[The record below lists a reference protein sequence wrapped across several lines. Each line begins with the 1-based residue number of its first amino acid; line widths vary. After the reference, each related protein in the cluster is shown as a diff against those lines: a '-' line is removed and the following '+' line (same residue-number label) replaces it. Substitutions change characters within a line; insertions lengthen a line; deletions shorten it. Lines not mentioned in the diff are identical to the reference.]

1 MTPSG
6 RRPPSTRRKTKRL
19 AKKRRKNRLST
30 SRGPTDR
37 RSLKSTS
44 PTLTRIP
51 DVEVVEDV
59 DVVAAVDVVERV
71 ESTANAVR
79 DQKANS
85 VNAAKDQKA
94 NALNAVRDRKAI
106 APNVPNVHQ
115 GKREML
121 LPVVEVIAEAVAAVE
136 VTAVAEEGEVAASRN
151 LTWTRRLSQ
160 PWDRSVEIEK
170 AKCDPGVHEN
180 MPGILYSLLTFRAF
194 L

>member
-1 MTPSG
+1 M
-6 RRPPSTRRKTKRL
+6 
-19 AKKRRKNRLST
+19 
-30 SRGPTDR
+30 
-37 RSLKSTS
+37 
-44 PTLTRIP
+44 
-51 DVEVVEDV
+51 EVVEDV

-160 PWDRSVEIEK
+160 PWDRSVEVRQI
-170 AKCDPGVHEN
+170 
-180 MPGILYSLLTFRAF
+180 SQT
-194 L
+194 

>member
-1 MTPSG
+1 M
-6 RRPPSTRRKTKRL
+6 
-19 AKKRRKNRLST
+19 ST

-79 DQKANS
+79 DQRENS

-94 NALNAVRDRKAI
+94 NALNAVRDRKVT
-106 APNVPNVHQ
+106 APNDPNVHQ

-121 LPVVEVIAEAVAAVE
+121 LPVVEVIAEAVAVE

-170 AKCDPGVHEN
+170 AKCEPGVHEN

>member
-1 MTPSG
+1 MKS
-6 RRPPSTRRKTKRL
+6 RVR
-19 AKKRRKNRLST
+19 KRRKSRLST
-30 SRGPTDR
+30 SREPTDR
-37 RSLKSTS
+37 RSLMSTS
-44 PTLTRIP
+44 PSLTRIP
-51 DVEVVEDV
+51 DVEVAEDV

-85 VNAAKDQKA
+85 VNAVKDQKA
-94 NALNAVRDRKAI
+94 NAARDRKVI
-106 APNVPNVHQ
+106 VHQ

-121 LPVVEVIAEAVAAVE
+121 LPVVEVTVEAVAVE
-136 VTAVAEEGEVAASRN
+136 VTVVAEEGEAAASRN

-170 AKCDPGVHEN
+170 AKCGPGVYEN